1 MTEWQTKGRDA
12 TGGTVEGSSMEDS
25 VVINFRKP
33 LVNVYVD
40 PIDEDSRSNLKGRL
54 RLSLAVE
61 KGSAL
66 GPRFEK
72 RSPVAFALSMYLS
85 RPI

>member
-40 PIDEDSRSNLKGRL
+40 PIDEDSRMTR
-54 RLSLAVE
+54 RLSTSRRTSHRR
-61 KGSAL
+61 SA
-66 GPRFEK
+66 FMTEWQNK
-72 RSPVAFALSMYLS
+72 
-85 RPI
+85 I